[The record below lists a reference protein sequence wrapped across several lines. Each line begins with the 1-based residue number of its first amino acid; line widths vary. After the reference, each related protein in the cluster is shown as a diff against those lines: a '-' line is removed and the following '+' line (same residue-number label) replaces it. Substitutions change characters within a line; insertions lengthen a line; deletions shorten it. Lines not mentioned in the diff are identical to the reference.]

1 MANWSDEYTN
11 HTWQNGEVITATKMN
26 NIQNQLQEISK
37 AVRQASS
44 GNLYASPNGIDTVN
58 SSTLSYRI
66 KNMIQYGTNSDKPD
80 AYNKLWIQDTT
91 SQGLPAYLIP
101 TLTEFDQLTQSFVKK
116 FDKTKSYN
124 VGDYVSHPAKI
135 GDDPEQYG
143 ENNYKIYKC
152 ITACEPADWET
163 NCHNFSAKL
172 EDLQILNDY
181 ASGLKQEVSVIQKK
195 VDDLAET
202 GGYAEYLDYGKL
214 QQGYINASNKLGS
227 NKTNYRYSHNK
238 FPVPEEPIT
247 IVTKD
252 VDLYIRIYN
261 SKDQMLNFKTK
272 TIHIPGDQSQDGA
285 DKNASYRVLPNT
297 TVSINLND
305 YSGVEDTDKIASFLF
320 YIHADNDNLD
330 KLTPDNF
337 KIILS
342 QTKNLVT
349 TEELEQ
355 TVVSRLNSTSQTGIV
370 EFPLGEYE
378 EGWISGANG
387 SLGTTENCLRSKDF
401 LPIFQHELFVSVK
414 PGTAFYFRFY
424 DQNKQII
431 PDLSTSYSTKGI
443 GGKSG
448 YGNYT
453 AETKTIQYPIKLA
466 KNPILV
472 ARLNNFTTPK
482 YWKWT
487 MRTEITLTASVD
499 NATLTYKNLIIEK
512 DLLERDQ
519 DPWAAISALT
529 AKINALENQL
539 AMQPTDGHDA
549 LFSDEIADTVSKID
563 AAIAAERANGGVPL
577 CFAFVTDSHIDV
589 PEFDSGDIYNN
600 RNYWADT
607 VANIKSV
614 NNGIASYTYSL
625 DDATQTQKGFDA
637 IVHGGD
643 YITRCSNKMT
653 AEKYLT
659 RSAASLDS
667 IARNFFGVMGNHD
680 GNRQNQVGYGNRNKH
695 ISKKEFNT
703 LVLSTANGSMAVKSN
718 PYDLTYYVDFVP
730 QKIRM
735 IFVDGIS
742 SGNNYAI
749 MQCSYSTDA
758 MMEEVAEYLYSA
770 PADYRFILVAHGTC
784 VPELFYPQS
793 PSDIP
798 HAPRYQTMLAPYAT
812 RIIMHLHG
820 HHHRDW
826 IGGKTTLG
834 FYDVSMAQ
842 SVPGQETIYS
852 PTEYYDGN
860 RTQGRRLKATNP
872 GPNTDAIAPF
882 NSIGATWAGSKAS
895 ADATKFYEGRS
906 IEDATYD
913 CWTAFVVQPTLNKV
927 KVIRFGAGGRR
938 IASDATGYQVGYDNP
953 AGNGLGGDCEFD
965 LDPWPAT

>member
-1 MANWSDEYTN
+1 MADWTEDYIK
-11 HTWQNGEVITATKMN
+11 HPWQNGEVITADRMN
-26 NIQNQLQEISK
+26 HIQNQLQEISD

-44 GNLYASPNGIDTVN
+44 GNLYASLNDTDTVN
-58 SSTLSYRI
+58 SHTLSYRI

-91 SQGLPAYLIP
+91 AQGLPAYLIP
-101 TLTEFDQLTQSFVKK
+101 TLTEFDDLVKSFVAV
-116 FDKTKSYN
+116 FDETRSYK
-124 VGDYVSHPAKI
+124 VGDYVSCPVKLEDSE
-135 GDDPEQYG
+135 GQD

-152 ITACEPADWET
+152 IAACEPANWET
-163 NCHNFSAKL
+163 NSQYFTTT
-172 EDLQILNDY
+172 DVQILNDLILNVQKNIE
-181 ASGLKQEVSVIQKK
+181 SINTTLNNVIENGVSIQ
-195 VDDLAET
+195 
-202 GGYAEYLDYGKL
+202 YFDYGTL
-214 QQGYINASNKLGS
+214 EHGYVNNSNKWDDKNRSNYLGS
-227 NKTNYRYSHNK
+227 ETYFKIPSGD
-238 FPVPEEPIT
+238 IT
-247 IVTKD
+247 IKTTD
-252 VDLYIRIYN
+252 VRFRIRLYNNHQNNNNY
-261 SKDQMLNFKTK
+261 QMLNPNTK
-272 TIHIPGDQSQDGA
+272 QLYDGTGNPYIQIMPNKQVTLNLSSYSGQTEDTQVVYFRFYFYHQDGTEA
-285 DKNASYRVLPNT
+285 
-297 TVSINLND
+297 
-305 YSGVEDTDKIASFLF
+305 
-320 YIHADNDNLD
+320 
-330 KLTPDNF
+330 TPDEAS
-337 KIILS
+337 IILS

-349 TEELEQ
+349 TKELEEKI
-355 TVVSRLNSTSQTGIV
+355 VSRLNSTGQTGIV

-378 EGWISGANG
+378 EGSISATG

-424 DQNKQII
+424 DQNEQII
-431 PDLSTSYSTKGI
+431 SDLSTSYSGAPKGI

-448 YGNYT
+448 YGNYS

-466 KNPILV
+466 ENPILV
-472 ARLNNFTTPK
+472 ARLNNFTMPK
-482 YWKWT
+482 YWKWA
-487 MRTEITLTASVD
+487 MRTETTLTASVD
-499 NATLTYKNLIIEK
+499 NATLTYKNLIIEE
-512 DLLERDQ
+512 DLLERNQ

-549 LFSDEIADTVSKID
+549 LFSAEVADTVSKID
-563 AAIAAERANGGVPL
+563 TAIAAERDNGGVPL

-589 PEFDSGDIYNN
+589 PEFNSGAIYNN

-614 NNGIASYTYSL
+614 NNGIASYTYSFN
-625 DDATQTQKGFDA
+625 DGTETQQTQKGFDA

-667 IARNFFGVMGNHD
+667 IARNFFGTIGNHD
-680 GNRQNQVGYGNRNKH
+680 GNRQNQTGYANRNVQ
-695 ISKKEFNT
+695 ITKKEFNA
-703 LVLSTANGSMAVKSN
+703 LVLATANGSMAVKSN

-735 IFVDGIS
+735 IFVDGVTN
-742 SGNNYAI
+742 GDNYANLK
-749 MQCSYSTDA
+749 CSYSTDE
-758 MMEEVAEYLYSA
+758 MMEEVKGYLDSA
-770 PADYRFILVAHGTC
+770 PEDYRFILVAHGTC
-784 VPELFYPQS
+784 VPELFFPES

-798 HAPRYQTMLAPYAT
+798 YASRYQTMLAPYAT

-820 HHHRDW
+820 HHHEDW
-826 IGGKTTLG
+826 IGGKTALG

-842 SVPGQETIYS
+842 SVPGQEQIYS
-852 PTEYYDGN
+852 PTEYYNGDS
-860 RTQGRRLKATNP
+860 TQGRRLKATNP

-938 IASDATGYQVGYDNP
+938 IASDATGYQAGYDNP
-953 AGNGLGGDCEFD
+953 AGSGLGGDCEFD